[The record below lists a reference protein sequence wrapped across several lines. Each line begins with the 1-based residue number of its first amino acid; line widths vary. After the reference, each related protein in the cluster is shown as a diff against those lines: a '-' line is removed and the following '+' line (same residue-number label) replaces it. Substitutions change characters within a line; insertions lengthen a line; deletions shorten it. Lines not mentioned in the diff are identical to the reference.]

1 MIDKF
6 LFKIACDKNGFKL
19 GKIIRIEYLP
29 GKTIKKDVPY
39 AIVHVIKALRIDV
52 KIPVELKKKLKT
64 EGKYVWFN
72 INKSNFSDEVRK
84 QREIKR
90 IKRHMEAK
98 RQAKRKRYWSL

>member
-6 LFKIACDKNGFKL
+6 LFRIACDKNGFKL

-72 INKSNFSDEVRK
+72 INKSNFDDEVRK
-84 QREIKR
+84 QRA
-90 IKRHMEAK
+90 IKRHMEVT
-98 RQAKRKRYWSL
+98 RKRKRYWGIWKG